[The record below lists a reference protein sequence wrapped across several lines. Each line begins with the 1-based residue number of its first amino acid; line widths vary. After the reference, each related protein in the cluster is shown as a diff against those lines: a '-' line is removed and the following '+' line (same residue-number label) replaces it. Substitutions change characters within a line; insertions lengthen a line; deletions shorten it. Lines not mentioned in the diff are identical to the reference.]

1 VTRVRDIARHQAGLT
16 LMEVMIASTILGG
29 MMFMA
34 WGTTSRTSEAK
45 RTYGEVQARVQEIRV
60 GLARVVTD
68 LEHAYLSKNED
79 TDAFDRRTFFS
90 GKDGGDV
97 DEVRFS
103 SLAHQVLWAEA
114 NESDQTLISYSAAA
128 DKEDPGKTNWIRREA
143 RRLTNPGE
151 SWKETPGESD
161 IVLRDIEEVEFE
173 YWDWKD
179 QQWKA
184 DWDTTKA
191 DGQKDR
197 LPTRVKIT
205 VTWREAGVERELV
218 TQARLLLQEP
228 LESRF
233 GTEYERGQ

>member
-1 VTRVRDIARHQAGLT
+1 MTRRAPSRGQAGLT
-16 LMEVMIASTILGG
+16 LMEVLVASVILAA
-29 MMFMA
+29 MLIMA

-45 RTYGEVQARVQEIRV
+45 RTYGEVQARAQEIRV
-60 GLARVVTD
+60 GVARVISD

-79 TDAFDRRTFFS
+79 VNAFDRRTMFT

-97 DEVRFS
+97 DELRFT

-114 NESDQTLISYSAAA
+114 NESDQTMISYASAT
-128 DKEDPGKTNWIRREA
+128 DRDDPGKTNWVRRES

-151 SWKETPGESD
+151 SWKETAGETD
-161 IVLRDIEEVEFE
+161 IVMRDIEKVDLA

-179 QQWKA
+179 LQWKS
-184 DWDTTKA
+184 DWDSTKQDA
-191 DGQKDR
+191 QKDR
-197 LPTRVKIT
+197 MPTRVRIT
-205 VTWREAGVERELV
+205 LTWREAGAEQKLV

-233 GTEYERGQ
+233 GTEYER